1 MKKIV
6 FICTGN
12 VCRSPMAEHYMQ
24 GKIKELKKDEEY
36 IIDSCGIYANPGE
49 KATKNAIEAIKE
61 YGIDMESH
69 RAKNI
74 YQINLEDFDLIIGLT
89 NQHKENIIRLFPT
102 IKNKVYTLKEYVD
115 PSISYKDI
123 DDPWGFNIYIYKSC
137 AKEIVDYVD
146 KLIKKF

>member
-24 GKIKELKKDEEY
+24 GKIKELKKNEEY

-61 YGIDMESH
+61 YGIDMES
-69 RAKNI
+69 
-74 YQINLEDFDLIIGLT
+74 QDFDLIIGLT

-146 KLIKKF
+146 KLIEKF